1 MGHGA
6 DQPGVA
12 VSAASIANALATL
25 CCRFG
30 APEEEATRRGRVRA
44 LLHSSRAFAEAL
56 DRFTRHAAP
65 HARGEHCTSDMQPD
79 TDALVQ
85 ALSDWSMSVN
95 SSAAVYRESSA
106 GTRAKPARVADDA
119 HLAMNS

>member
-1 MGHGA
+1 MGHDT

-44 LLHSSRAFAEAL
+44 LLHSSRAFAQAL
-56 DRFTRHAAP
+56 DQFTRHAAP
-65 HARGEHCTSDMQPD
+65 RVRGEHCTSNMQPD

-95 SSAAVYRESSA
+95 ASAEVYRESDG
-106 GTRAKPARVADDA
+106 GTRANSARVADDA
-119 HLAMNS
+119 LPAMKS